1 MPLQNR
7 LKMKRPHGGSPLKCR
22 MVALGKLH
30 EEVVRH
36 ARSETVSIVTTM
48 SSKKISGKVQSY
60 CKRQKRKE
68 SRIYDSRRIWNK
80 NIESDPFFW
89 RSPKELGEIG
99 AKSGYKQYK
108 QNIAERDREYEDI
121 KAQLLKIKKEID
133 GNAVSTTPISTK

>member
-68 SRIYDSRRIWNK
+68 SRIYDSRRIRNK
-80 NIESDPFFW
+80 NIESDPFF
-89 RSPKELGEIG
+89 
-99 AKSGYKQYK
+99 
-108 QNIAERDREYEDI
+108 
-121 KAQLLKIKKEID
+121 
-133 GNAVSTTPISTK
+133 

>member
-36 ARSETVSIVTTM
+36 ARSETVSIV
-48 SSKKISGKVQSY
+48 IRILKVTPSFEEAQ
-60 CKRQKRKE
+60 
-68 SRIYDSRRIWNK
+68 
-80 NIESDPFFW
+80 
-89 RSPKELGEIG
+89 KELGEIG

>member
-68 SRIYDSRRIWNK
+68 SRIYYSRRI
-80 NIESDPFFW
+80 
-89 RSPKELGEIG
+89 
-99 AKSGYKQYK
+99 
-108 QNIAERDREYEDI
+108 
-121 KAQLLKIKKEID
+121 
-133 GNAVSTTPISTK
+133 

>member
-48 SSKKISGKVQSY
+48 SSKKISGKVQLL
-60 CKRQKRKE
+60 QKAEKERK
-68 SRIYDSRRIWNK
+68 
-80 NIESDPFFW
+80 SD
-89 RSPKELGEIG
+89 L
-99 AKSGYKQYK
+99 
-108 QNIAERDREYEDI
+108 
-121 KAQLLKIKKEID
+121 
-133 GNAVSTTPISTK
+133 

>member
-30 EEVVRH
+30 EEVV
-36 ARSETVSIVTTM
+36 RSETVSIVTTM

-68 SRIYDSRRIWNK
+68 SRIYDSRRI
-80 NIESDPFFW
+80 
-89 RSPKELGEIG
+89 
-99 AKSGYKQYK
+99 
-108 QNIAERDREYEDI
+108 
-121 KAQLLKIKKEID
+121 
-133 GNAVSTTPISTK
+133 